1 MPRQVEGDHAIAAG
15 DLAIVQERAVL
26 PSVGAG
32 GVQADQR
39 NALARLL
46 EIEPVRLAVEVQAQ
60 VAADHRLIYR
70 FPVAGN

>member
-15 DLAIVQERAVL
+15 DLGIVQQRAVL

-32 GVQADQR
+32 GVQAEQR

-46 EIEPVRLAVEVQAQ
+46 EVEAVRLAVEVEAQ
-60 VAADHRLIYR
+60 VAPDHR
-70 FPVAGN
+70 FE